1 MLRGLGAVQGAQAA
15 KKHHSWLVKKIKDKL
30 VRSSLHTVR
39 ILHVLASE
47 IIVVSVD
54 SVAGQQSITGSA
66 QSFLEFIPEC
76 VPHLCKPLLNFGSGI
91 AELGRHILLVEQKE
105 SLCSA
110 YASAYV
116 ATHRSSG
123 QVSCMQTV
131 LAMLMFSSPKYIR
144 HVVFLSGF
152 M

>member
-91 AELGRHILLVEQKE
+91 AELGGTFCWLNKRN
-105 SLCSA
+105 LCA
-110 YASAYV
+110 V
-116 ATHRSSG
+116 PM
-123 QVSCMQTV
+123 QVP
-131 LAMLMFSSPKYIR
+131 MLQLIGPAGKFHACKLY
-144 HVVFLSGF
+144 
-152 M
+152 